1 MARSQRKGVSFKE
14 NMVFGL
20 FVLFFLFFFFFF
32 LRILSKEYGKYF
44 DQLSL
49 RP

>member
-20 FVLFFLFFFFFF
+20 FVLFFLFFFSFFF
-32 LRILSKEYGKYF
+32 KNSFKGVWEVL
-44 DQLSL
+44 
-49 RP
+49 

>member
-14 NMVFGL
+14 NTVFGF
-20 FVLFFLFFFFFF
+20 FVLFFLFFFFS
-32 LRILSKEYGKYF
+32 RILSKEYGKYF